1 MESDINMS
9 RINEIQRKILE
20 LDGGAYQKLVDDYL
34 CAKYKYPN
42 IQPLGVQTGTN
53 KPTKG
58 IPDSY
63 VYTENDKYILI
74 CYGSVKEQAAR
85 KIEKDILDCL
95 DESKSF
101 VSEDRIEKI
110 ICCFTST
117 NINIG
122 QFDKLRKLFGAGE
135 LL

>member
-20 LDGGAYQKLVDDYL
+20 LEGGAYQKLVDDYL

-58 IPDSY
+58 VPDTY
-63 VYTENDKYILI
+63 VHTDDDTYILI
-74 CYGSVKEQAAR
+74 NYGSVGRNQDK
-85 KIEKDILDCL
+85 KIKDDILACFDRGKLAL
-95 DESKSF
+95 DK
-101 VSEDRIEKI
+101 EKI
-110 ICCFTST
+110 
-117 NINIG
+117 
-122 QFDKLRKLFGAGE
+122 KALK
-135 LL
+135 